1 MRTEGIETLK
11 TVARRS
17 GWIVVLLV
25 VFGAVAMTLMRRSE
39 GPQYQ
44 ASAKVILSPV
54 DIAAAAA
61 GVSQYVD
68 PQILDQTE
76 TALANSPQLYDSAAQ
91 RLGGTLGDGKELKS
105 ATSASKDGG
114 TITFSASGSDPNRVV
129 TIANAVAH
137 AYQPWRAKIT
147 SAAVQKAMSQ
157 VQAQI
162 AASKTRD
169 PALVDQLSKLK
180 TLKDLAYGNVL
191 LVEATDSAA
200 KTRPRP
206 LRDGLLG
213 AFIGLFVAF
222 IVVAVREAVDTRVR
236 SEGEVEDLLNV
247 PVLGA
252 VETLP
257 RRTTVVAFG
266 RHRERYGDMYALLA
280 ANLVQANKGAN
291 NVVIAVTSATAEEG
305 KTTTASNLAAAL
317 ATRNAN
323 VVLVDLD
330 SRKPSLAKLFHIP
343 DEAPGIEQIVSQSA
357 KPEEAMWTVSI
368 NGGRSGIAA
377 GYASQVE
384 GQPATNGAER
394 VGSLRVLPLGRG
406 GKGAGG
412 LRASRLQPVIASLK
426 KQADYVVIDTPPAL
440 SMPDMTEISELVD
453 VVLIVVRHGRVSRRS
468 LSALTRI
475 QRNWPASSVAAV
487 LVGTPPHEEG
497 YAYYGRP

>member
-25 VFGAVAMTLMRRSE
+25 LFGAVAMSLMRRSE
-39 GPQYQ
+39 GPEYQ

-68 PQILDQTE
+68 PQVLDQTE
-76 TALANSPQLYDSAAQ
+76 QALANSQQLYDRAAA
-91 RLGGTLGDGKELKS
+91 RNGGTLGSGDDLKS

-114 TITFSASGSDPNRVV
+114 TITFSATGGDPARVMA
-129 TIANAVAH
+129 IANAVANT
-137 AYQPWRAKIT
+137 YQAWRAQVT
-147 SAAVQKAMSQ
+147 SAAVQKAISQ

-162 AASKTRD
+162 KASKVRD
-169 PALVDQLSKLK
+169 QALLDQLSKLK

-191 LVEATDSAA
+191 LVEPTDQVT

-206 LRDGLLG
+206 IRDALLG
-213 AFIGLFVAF
+213 GFIGLFIALL
-222 IVVAVREAVDTRVR
+222 VVAVREGVDTQVR
-236 SEGEVEDLLNV
+236 SESEVEDLLNV

-280 ANLVQANKGAN
+280 ANLVQANKGAK

-330 SRKPSLAKLFHIP
+330 SRKPSLAKVFHIP
-343 DEAPGIEQIVSQSA
+343 DEAPGIEQVVTRAAQ
-357 KPEEAMWTVSI
+357 PEEAMWTVSL
-368 NGGRSGIAA
+368 NGRGGIVPSY
-377 GYASQVE
+377 GSQVE
-384 GQPATNGAER
+384 SAHATNGAER
-394 VGSLRVLPLGRG
+394 SGSLRVLPLGRG
-406 GKGAGG
+406 GRGVAG
-412 LRASRLQPVIASLK
+412 LRAAGLQPVITNLK
-426 KQADYVVIDTPPAL
+426 KQFDYVVIDTPPAL
-440 SMPDMTEISELVD
+440 SLPDMTEIAELVD

-468 LSALTRI
+468 LSALTRV
-475 QRNWPASSVAAV
+475 QRNWPASNVAAV

>member
-25 VFGAVAMTLMRRSE
+25 VFGAVAMSLMRRSE
-39 GPQYQ
+39 GPLYQ
-44 ASAKVILSPV
+44 ASAKVILSPI

-68 PQILDQTE
+68 PQVLDQTE
-76 TALANSPQLYDSAAQ
+76 QALANSPQLYDRAAA
-91 RLGGTLGDGKELKS
+91 RVAGTLGSGHELRS
-105 ATSASKDGG
+105 ATSATKGAG
-114 TITFSASGSDPNRVV
+114 QITFTATGSDPRRVV
-129 TIANAVAH
+129 AIANAVAGT
-137 AYQPWRAKIT
+137 YQAWRAEVT
-147 SAAVQKAMSQ
+147 SSAVQRAMSQ
-157 VQAQI
+157 VQAQLK
-162 AASKTRD
+162 ASKTHD
-169 PALVDQLSKLK
+169 QALVDQLSKLK

-191 LVEATDSAA
+191 LVEQTDSAA

-206 LRDGLLG
+206 LRDGILG
-213 AFIGLFVAF
+213 GFVGLFFALL
-222 IVVAVREAVDTRVR
+222 VVAVREAVDTRVR

-280 ANLVQANKGAN
+280 ANLVQANKGAK
-291 NVVIAVTSATAEEG
+291 NVVIAVTSATAQEG

-317 ATRNAN
+317 AARNAN

-330 SRKPSLAKLFHIP
+330 SRKPAIARVFHIP

-357 KPEEAMWTVSI
+357 KPEDAMWTVAI
-368 NGGRSGIAA
+368 NGRSEVAPGH
-377 GYASQVE
+377 GPEVE
-384 GQPATNGAER
+384 DHVTTNGSER
-394 VGSLRVLPLGRG
+394 SGSLRVVPLGRG
-406 GKGAGG
+406 GKGIPG
-412 LRASRLQPVIASLK
+412 LRASRLQPVIANLK

-475 QRNWPASSVAAV
+475 QRNWPATNVAAV
-487 LVGTPPHEEG
+487 LVGTPSHEQG